1 MSSVEPQTARLRAP
15 TIYDIAR
22 SAGVSH
28 TTVSRAVNGG
38 DGMTDETRRRI
49 LEIAATAGYEPNT
62 SARVLAGRVRPQLA
76 AVIAGAD
83 DPLRSAALV
92 DAVAREARRCGY
104 ALTIVGVDPD
114 DARSLAAVAERVHE
128 PGIRGTILIDTGGA
142 EGAGV
147 AVALGGSPHVRVDD
161 EALDRMPRPIP
172 PVAEVVALA
181 AKHLTALGHR
191 SIVRVVSSPDRDP
204 GGQDAHRAGRQH
216 LLARVWEGATADA
229 GFAFAEAGVL
239 PADCTAVIAPT
250 VSFALG
256 FSSGLRARGIRIPH
270 DLSVV
275 ALEERAD
282 AAHVTP
288 PLTTVTVDAGELA
301 RRAVAALLDLIGGA
315 TSSPDVRAC
324 PRLVARN
331 STGPP
336 RARLGVPR

>member
-49 LEIAATAGYEPNT
+49 LAIAANAGYEPNM
-62 SARVLAGRVRPQLA
+62 SARVLAGRVRPQFA
-76 AVIAGAD
+76 AVIAGSGA
-83 DPLRSAALV
+83 PLRSAALV

-128 PGIRGTILIDTGGA
+128 PGIRGTILIGTGRA
-142 EGAGV
+142 EDAGV
-147 AVALGGSPHVRVDD
+147 TGALAGSPYVCADD
-161 EALDRMPRPIP
+161 EALDRMPRPTS
-172 PVAEVVALA
+172 PVPKVVALA
-181 AKHLTALGHR
+181 AEHLRALGHR
-191 SIVRVVSSPDRDP
+191 SIVRVVSPERDP
-204 GGQDAHRAGRQH
+204 GGQDAHREVREH

-229 GFAFAEAGVL
+229 GLAFAEAGVL
-239 PADCTAVIAPT
+239 PGDCTAVIAPT

-275 ALEERAD
+275 ALEEHAD
-282 AAHVTP
+282 AAHVCP
-288 PLTTVTVDAGELA
+288 PLTTVAVDAGELA

-324 PRLVARN
+324 PRIVARN

-336 RARLGVPR
+336 RAPLGVPR